1 MTGLLFREAQHVST
15 AAPSISVVIPTR
27 NRPAELGAC
36 LARLAPGAQSLD
48 ATAYEVIVTDDG
60 DAAATSARLAVDFP
74 FARVIAGPR
83 HGPAANRNTGAR
95 AAHAPWIA
103 FTDDDTLPSSEWL
116 ANLLAMTEGRDVVEG
131 RTTCAAGIHSPMQSA
146 PINETGGWWWS
157 CNLGVRREF
166 FLDVLGGFDERFP
179 FAHMEDVD
187 FRERA
192 RAAGAREIF
201 ARDAVVDHPPRRLT
215 VGAPRAATHAAWM
228 LYRALH
234 GLPYSRS
241 MLLRELVRHRGRD
254 WARSPLSADGLA
266 YAWGSLVEIVVV
278 LNRWST
284 WQRATPRI
292 PDLWSPAHAVARA
305 TAHATAHA
313 TARHGAA

>member
-1 MTGLLFREAQHVST
+1 VST
-15 AAPSISVVIPTR
+15 SAPSISVVIPTR

-60 DAAATSARLAVDFP
+60 DAAATSALLARDFP
-74 FARVIAGPR
+74 FARVVAGPR
-83 HGPAANRNTGAR
+83 GGPAANRNAGAR
-95 AAHAPWIA
+95 ASLAPWIA
-103 FTDDDTLPSSEWL
+103 FTDDDTLPSSKWL
-116 ANLLAMTEGRDVVEG
+116 ATLLAMTDGRDVVEG
-131 RTTCAAGIHSPMQSA
+131 RTTCAAGIRSPMQAA
-146 PINETGGWWWS
+146 PINESGGWWWS
-157 CNLGVRREF
+157 CNLGVRRAF

-179 FAHMEDVD
+179 YAHMEDVD

-215 VGAPRAATHAAWM
+215 VGASRAATHAAWM
-228 LYRALH
+228 LYRTLH

-254 WARSPLSADGLA
+254 WMRNPLSADGLV
-266 YAWGSLVEIVVV
+266 YAWGSIVEIVVV

-284 WQRATPRI
+284 WQRATPRT
-292 PDLWSPAHAVARA
+292 PDLWSPAHAVAHA
-305 TAHATAHA
+305 VAHTAERRGTA
-313 TARHGAA
+313 